1 MNTDI
6 SSFGWLE
13 PLWIFGAPL
22 LASVILYLST
32 PKNSNRDAY
41 SGGAE
46 RTGVYG
52 EIGVGPRLSGANGGE
67 SASLMRAAVGRGSEP
82 PGTLNAEW
90 TSPAGPLPLC
100 GACC

>member
-6 SSFGWLE
+6 SSFGWLV

-32 PKNSNRDAY
+32 PKNSNRDTY

-46 RTGVYG
+46 RTSVYS
-52 EIGVGPRLSGANGGE
+52 EIGAGPRLSAADGGE
-67 SASLMRAAVGRGSEP
+67 SASLMRASGARLPVPRMP
-82 PGTLNAEW
+82 D
-90 TSPAGPLPLC
+90 GPHRLGL
-100 GACC
+100 